1 MTPISSEKGQPAG
14 YTHGMSAGGVLIERV
29 FEVTDELVAIMA
41 RLMPQLSST
50 AIAPDRAALEEV
62 VASSSSSL
70 YVARLDSRQDEI
82 VGTITLVIYRIP
94 SGLHAVIEDV
104 IVDESARG
112 HGVGYALVSKVVE
125 VARSRGARH
134 VNLTSR
140 SARVAANR
148 LYQKAGF
155 YIRDTNVYRL
165 DLS

>member
-1 MTPISSEKGQPAG
+1 MTPFSFGKGRTAG
-14 YTHGMSAGGVLIERV
+14 YTHDMPAGEVLIEPV
-29 FEVTDELVAIMA
+29 SEVTDELVALMA
-41 RLMPQLSST
+41 RLLPQLSST
-50 AIAPDRAALEEV
+50 AVAPDRAALEEV
-62 VASSSSSL
+62 ISSSSSSL
-70 YVARLDSRQDEI
+70 YVARLDSRPDEI
-82 VGTITLVIYRIP
+82 VGMITLVIYRIP

-112 HGVGYALVSKVVE
+112 NGVGYALISEVVE

-155 YIRDTNVYRL
+155 YVRDTNVYRL